1 MPVRV
6 VQVSGQHGASH
17 PRQAVISHAHHVHGH
32 GFGHKPTVV
41 TTSPVIFSF
50 NAVEDE
56 VYPAFPVSPED
67 KIQVLTIGTVLA

>member
-1 MPVRV
+1 
-6 VQVSGQHGASH
+6 
-17 PRQAVISHAHHVHGH
+17 VHGH